1 LQRGQGEIKQL
12 HAQARS
18 LSPQLTLERGYSVVT
33 DENGK
38 PLSKIAKSKKF
49 MIRTSKQ
56 EITATADEVRDI
68 K

>member
-1 LQRGQGEIKQL
+1 
-12 HAQARS
+12 
-18 LSPQLTLERGYSVVT
+18 LTLERGYSVIT

-38 PLSKIAKSKKF
+38 PLGKITKSKKLQ
-49 MIRTSKQ
+49 IRTSKQ